1 MDGSI
6 LVFIGIALVMYFL
19 YNLYHNRGRKA
30 LLKKK
35 REAYIKAI
43 KSGDKTKALDAGRD
57 FYSFKRKGRLTIY
70 DEQAINNDLSI
81 MK

>member
-1 MDGSI
+1 MNGSN
-6 LVFIGIALVMYFL
+6 LAFIGIAIAVVIL
-19 YNLYHNRGRKA
+19 YYWYHNRGRKA
-30 LLKKK
+30 LLKQKQ
-35 REAYIKAI
+35 EVYIKAL

-57 FYSFKRKGRLTIY
+57 FYSCMRRGRLTIY